1 MHLTELEYEAFLR
14 GRAAGLIPAN
24 IPLPSCDKEI
34 DELILHAGFLFCREI
49 AYRNRQKKLRLMT
62 LSAFTEE
69 HLNDLI
75 VRLPELRPEEVFTVA
90 GLQREVYLNPLEGL
104 YHYFSFGRK
113 IVSADDLAG
122 RIATDVTPIP
132 FSQILRGF
140 EMEYVPVTRT
150 GLATSR
156 QKAVLAEMI
165 CNGRLPTITRR
176 QWENMTE
183 EEAFQLISSAP
194 KPKAELPVSV
204 ALVLNVIDRLN
215 PEERT
220 LLDELMNQHNT
231 QVAMVKGS
239 EV

>member
-132 FSQILRGF
+132 SSQILRGF
-140 EMEYVPVTRT
+140 EMEYVPAMRT

-156 QKAVLAEMI
+156 QKAALAEMI

-183 EEAFQLISSAP
+183 EEASQLISSAP

-215 PEERT
+215 SEERT

-231 QVAMVKGS
+231 QEREIA
-239 EV
+239 

>member
-24 IPLPSCDKEI
+24 VPLPTCDKEI
-34 DELILHAGFLFCREI
+34 DELILHVGFLFCREI

-113 IVSADDLAG
+113 IVSADDLTG
-122 RIATDVTPIP
+122 RIAADVTPIP
-132 FSQILRGF
+132 SSQILRGF

-183 EEAFQLISSAP
+183 EEASQLISSAP

-220 LLDELMNQHNT
+220 LLDELMNQHYT
-231 QVAMVKGS
+231 PERKIA
-239 EV
+239 

>member
-1 MHLTELEYEAFLR
+1 MHLTELEDEAFLR

-90 GLQREVYLNPLEGL
+90 GLQREIYLNPLEGL
-104 YHYFSFGRK
+104 YHYFAFGRK

-183 EEAFQLISSAP
+183 EEASQLISSAP

-231 QVAMVKGS
+231 QEREIA
-239 EV
+239 

>member
-34 DELILHAGFLFCREI
+34 DELILHAGFLFCGEI

-132 FSQILRGF
+132 SSQILRGF

-204 ALVLNVIDRLN
+204 ALVLNVIDRLR

-231 QVAMVKGS
+231 QERKIA
-239 EV
+239 

>member
-34 DELILHAGFLFCREI
+34 DELILHVGFLFCREI

-90 GLQREVYLNPLEGL
+90 GLQREVYPNPLEGL

-132 FSQILRGF
+132 SSQILRGF

-183 EEAFQLISSAP
+183 EEASQLISSAP

-215 PEERT
+215 SEERT

-231 QVAMVKGS
+231 QEREIA
-239 EV
+239 

>member
-122 RIATDVTPIP
+122 RLAADVTPIP
-132 FSQILRGF
+132 SSQILRGF

-183 EEAFQLISSAP
+183 EEASQLISSAP

-215 PEERT
+215 SEERT

-231 QVAMVKGS
+231 QEREIA
-239 EV
+239 

>member
-34 DELILHAGFLFCREI
+34 DELMLHAGFLYCREI
-49 AYRNRQKKLRLMT
+49 ACRNRQKKLRLMT

-122 RIATDVTPIP
+122 RIAADVTPIP
-132 FSQILRGF
+132 SQILRGF
-140 EMEYVPVTRT
+140 EMEYVPVMRT
-150 GLATSR
+150 GLATPR
-156 QKAVLAEMI
+156 QKAALAEMI

-183 EEAFQLISSAP
+183 EEASQLISSAP
-194 KPKAELPVSV
+194 KPKVELPVSV

-215 PEERT
+215 PEERM

-231 QVAMVKGS
+231 QERKIA
-239 EV
+239 

>member
-1 MHLTELEYEAFLR
+1 MYLTELEHEAFLR

-34 DELILHAGFLFCREI
+34 DELILHIGFLFCREI

-122 RIATDVTPIP
+122 RIAADVTPIP
-132 FSQILRGF
+132 SSQILRGF

-183 EEAFQLISSAP
+183 EEASQLISSAP

-220 LLDELMNQHNT
+220 LLDELMNQHYT
-231 QVAMVKGS
+231 PERKIA
-239 EV
+239 

>member
-122 RIATDVTPIP
+122 RIAADVTPIP
-132 FSQILRGF
+132 SQILRGF

-183 EEAFQLISSAP
+183 EEASQLISSAP

-231 QVAMVKGS
+231 QEREIA
-239 EV
+239 

>member
-24 IPLPSCDKEI
+24 VSLPSCDKEI

-132 FSQILRGF
+132 SSQILRGF

-156 QKAVLAEMI
+156 QNAALTEMI

-183 EEAFQLISSAP
+183 EEASQLISSAP

-231 QVAMVKGS
+231 QERKIA
-239 EV
+239 

>member
-34 DELILHAGFLFCREI
+34 DELILHVGFLFSRRI
-49 AYRNRQKKLRLMT
+49 AYRNRQRKLRLMT

-122 RIATDVTPIP
+122 RLAVDVTLIP
-132 FSQILRGF
+132 SSQILCGF

-215 PEERT
+215 SEERT

-231 QVAMVKGS
+231 QEREIA
-239 EV
+239 

>member
-24 IPLPSCDKEI
+24 VPLPTCDKEI

-49 AYRNRQKKLRLMT
+49 AYRNRQRKLRLMT

-75 VRLPELRPEEVFTVA
+75 VRLPELRPEEVFAVT

-132 FSQILRGF
+132 SSQILRGF

-183 EEAFQLISSAP
+183 EEASQLISSAP

-215 PEERT
+215 SEERT
-220 LLDELMNQHNT
+220 LLDELMNQHYT
-231 QVAMVKGS
+231 PERKIA
-239 EV
+239 

>member
-122 RIATDVTPIP
+122 RLAADITPIP
-132 FSQILRGF
+132 LSQILRGF

-183 EEAFQLISSAP
+183 EEASQLISSAP

-215 PEERT
+215 SEERT

-231 QVAMVKGS
+231 QEREIA
-239 EV
+239 

>member
-132 FSQILRGF
+132 SSQILRGF

-183 EEAFQLISSAP
+183 EEASQLISSAP

-231 QVAMVKGS
+231 QERGIA
-239 EV
+239 

>member
-24 IPLPSCDKEI
+24 VPLPTCDKEI
-34 DELILHAGFLFCREI
+34 DELILHVGFLFCREI
-49 AYRNRQKKLRLMT
+49 AYRNRQRKLRLMT

-75 VRLPELRPEEVFTVA
+75 VRLPEFRPEEVFAVT

-132 FSQILRGF
+132 SSQILRGF

-215 PEERT
+215 SEERT

-231 QVAMVKGS
+231 QEREIA
-239 EV
+239 

>member
-90 GLQREVYLNPLEGL
+90 GLQREIYLNPLEGL
-104 YHYFSFGRK
+104 YHYFAFGRK

-183 EEAFQLISSAP
+183 EEASQLISSAP

-204 ALVLNVIDRLN
+204 ALVLNVIDRLR

-220 LLDELMNQHNT
+220 LLDELMNQHYT
-231 QVAMVKGS
+231 PERKIA
-239 EV
+239 

>member
-1 MHLTELEYEAFLR
+1 MYLTELEYEAFLR
-14 GRAAGLIPAN
+14 GRAAGLIPADVS
-24 IPLPSCDKEI
+24 LPTCDKEI

-132 FSQILRGF
+132 SSQILRGF

-165 CNGRLPTITRR
+165 CNGRLLTITRR

-183 EEAFQLISSAP
+183 EEASQLISSAP

-231 QVAMVKGS
+231 QEREIA
-239 EV
+239 

>member
-1 MHLTELEYEAFLR
+1 MHLTELEHEAFLR

-34 DELILHAGFLFCREI
+34 DELILHVGFLFCREI

-62 LSAFTEE
+62 LAAFTEE
-69 HLNDLI
+69 HLNDLT

-132 FSQILRGF
+132 SSQILRGF

-183 EEAFQLISSAP
+183 EEASQLISSAP

-215 PEERT
+215 SEERT

-231 QVAMVKGS
+231 QEREIA
-239 EV
+239 

>member
-113 IVSADDLAG
+113 IVSADDLTG

-132 FSQILRGF
+132 SSQILRGF
-140 EMEYVPVTRT
+140 EMEYVPVTRS

-183 EEAFQLISSAP
+183 EEASQLISSAP

-220 LLDELMNQHNT
+220 LLDELMNQHYT
-231 QVAMVKGS
+231 PERKIA
-239 EV
+239 

>member
-113 IVSADDLAG
+113 IVSANDLAG
-122 RIATDVTPIP
+122 RIAADVTPIP
-132 FSQILRGF
+132 SSQILRGF

-183 EEAFQLISSAP
+183 EEASQLISSAP

-215 PEERT
+215 SEERT

-231 QVAMVKGS
+231 QEREIA
-239 EV
+239 

>member
-122 RIATDVTPIP
+122 RIAADVTPIP
-132 FSQILRGF
+132 SSQILRGF

-215 PEERT
+215 SEERT

-231 QVAMVKGS
+231 QEREIA
-239 EV
+239 

>member
-122 RIATDVTPIP
+122 RIATDVTQIP
-132 FSQILRGF
+132 SSQILRGF

-183 EEAFQLISSAP
+183 EEASQLISSAP

-215 PEERT
+215 SEERT

-231 QVAMVKGS
+231 PERKIA
-239 EV
+239 

>member
-1 MHLTELEYEAFLR
+1 MYLTELEYEAFLR

-69 HLNDLI
+69 HLNELI
-75 VRLPELRPEEVFTVA
+75 GRLPELRPEEVFTVA

-113 IVSADDLAG
+113 IVSADDLTG

-132 FSQILRGF
+132 SSQILRGF

-183 EEAFQLISSAP
+183 EEASQLISSAP

-215 PEERT
+215 SEERT

-231 QVAMVKGS
+231 QEREIA
-239 EV
+239 

>member
-1 MHLTELEYEAFLR
+1 MYLTELEYEAFLR

-69 HLNDLI
+69 HLNELI
-75 VRLPELRPEEVFTVA
+75 GRLPELRPEEVFTVA

-122 RIATDVTPIP
+122 RLAVDITPIP
-132 FSQILRGF
+132 LSQILRGF

-183 EEAFQLISSAP
+183 EEASQLISSAP

-220 LLDELMNQHNT
+220 LLDELMNQHYT
-231 QVAMVKGS
+231 PERKIA
-239 EV
+239 

>member
-122 RIATDVTPIP
+122 RIAADVTPIP
-132 FSQILRGF
+132 SSQILRGF

-183 EEAFQLISSAP
+183 EEASQLISSAP

-215 PEERT
+215 SEERT

-231 QVAMVKGS
+231 PERKIA
-239 EV
+239 

>member
-34 DELILHAGFLFCREI
+34 DELILHVGFLFCREI

-122 RIATDVTPIP
+122 RIAADVTPIP
-132 FSQILRGF
+132 SSQILRGF

-183 EEAFQLISSAP
+183 EEASQLISSAP

-215 PEERT
+215 SEERT

-231 QVAMVKGS
+231 QEREIA
-239 EV
+239 

>member
-132 FSQILRGF
+132 SSQILRGF

-215 PEERT
+215 SEERT

-231 QVAMVKGS
+231 QEREIA
-239 EV
+239 

>member
-1 MHLTELEYEAFLR
+1 MEYEAFLR

-24 IPLPSCDKEI
+24 VPLPTCDKEI
-34 DELILHAGFLFCREI
+34 DELILHVGFLFCREI

-113 IVSADDLAG
+113 IVSADDLTG

-132 FSQILRGF
+132 SSQILRGF

-183 EEAFQLISSAP
+183 EEASKLISSAP

-215 PEERT
+215 SEERT

-231 QVAMVKGS
+231 QEREIA
-239 EV
+239 

>member
-113 IVSADDLAG
+113 IVSANDLAG
-122 RIATDVTPIP
+122 RIAADVTPIP
-132 FSQILRGF
+132 SSQILRGF

-165 CNGRLPTITRR
+165 CNGRLLTITRR

-183 EEAFQLISSAP
+183 EEASQLISSAP

-231 QVAMVKGS
+231 QEREIA
-239 EV
+239 

>member
-132 FSQILRGF
+132 SSQILRGF

-183 EEAFQLISSAP
+183 EEASQLISSAP

-231 QVAMVKGS
+231 QERKIA
-239 EV
+239 

>member
-1 MHLTELEYEAFLR
+1 MYLTELEYEAFLR

-69 HLNDLI
+69 HLNELI

-132 FSQILRGF
+132 SSQILRGF

-183 EEAFQLISSAP
+183 EEASQLISSAP

-215 PEERT
+215 SEERT

-231 QVAMVKGS
+231 QERKIA
-239 EV
+239 

>member
-75 VRLPELRPEEVFTVA
+75 VRLPELQPEEVFTVA

-132 FSQILRGF
+132 SSQILRGF

-183 EEAFQLISSAP
+183 EEASQLISSAP

-220 LLDELMNQHNT
+220 LLDELMNQHYT
-231 QVAMVKGS
+231 PERKIA
-239 EV
+239 